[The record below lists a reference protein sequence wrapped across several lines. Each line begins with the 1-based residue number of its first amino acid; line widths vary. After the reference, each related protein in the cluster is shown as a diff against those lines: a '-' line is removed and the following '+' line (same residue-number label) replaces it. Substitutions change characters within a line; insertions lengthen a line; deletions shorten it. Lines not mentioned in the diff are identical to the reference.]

1 MKTLAGGRSSP
12 PHRLSLRTEAKAL
25 FLPLLFLLFG
35 DLLRAA
41 QGQAIV
47 SLPSAS
53 ECMYFTDQNGLAEVL
68 SYAVDGNTTIPVS
81 TLVKT
86 VQNVGYLPNSMAFFD
101 NKFYVASQRSIA
113 VFDVASTY
121 LKYKYPE
128 QFLTL
133 PRFKIP

>member
-1 MKTLAGGRSSP
+1 MKTLAGGGSS
-12 PHRLSLRTEAKAL
+12 PHRLSLRPGAKAL

-35 DLLRAA
+35 DLLLRAA

-47 SLPSAS
+47 SLPSPS

-68 SYAVDGNTTIPVS
+68 SYAVDENTTIPVS

-86 VQNVGYLPNSMAFFD
+86 VQNVGYLPNTMAFFD
-101 NKFYVASQRSIA
+101 NMFYVASQRSIA

-121 LKYKYPE
+121 RK
-128 QFLTL
+128 
-133 PRFKIP
+133 